1 MLATQA
7 KHGAA
12 AHERTASRA
21 ACPCCR
27 RQDMYIV
34 DHQALVN
41 LRKARCRYQLTSV
54 LTSVLTGSSDSMC
67 ADDVIAAMQ
76 LDRGGRA

>member
-1 MLATQA
+1 
-7 KHGAA
+7 
-12 AHERTASRA
+12 
-21 ACPCCR
+21 
-27 RQDMYIV
+27 MYIV